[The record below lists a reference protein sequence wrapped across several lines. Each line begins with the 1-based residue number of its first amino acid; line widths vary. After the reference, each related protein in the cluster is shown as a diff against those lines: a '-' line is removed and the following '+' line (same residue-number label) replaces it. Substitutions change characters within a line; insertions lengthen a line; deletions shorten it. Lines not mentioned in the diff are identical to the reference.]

1 MSNKTNPNQIF
12 GLTPHQIR
20 AQEIPVAPSAPIE
33 APDKSDV
40 ITEVTE
46 LFQSTYDQEGPDGLI
61 ALCYSTHPN
70 DVKAGMKAMLEED
83 PDQAI
88 AAMVTALTASDEAC
102 AAWEAFTSELAPIE
116 AEGEELIG
124 ESEEDSEHEAETESQ
139 EIEEEPNEPEFK
151 AGEAIESINAY
162 GISGQP
168 VMVSGVKHGCYLA
181 GYNQAKLGTF
191 GQVEASYRRVGEKRT
206 AKEARRVA
214 AIMGD
219 DLARQAQSIS
229 WEKINDRGW
238 DMSDFESRLGDLVGY
253 INAESDTEVSAHVT
267 RETNDGFEI
276 VAPSETFTNLEEAKQ
291 YCEEAMRKNG
301 RSKYAQMVES
311 HGTNFEV
318 EILDPTHLKLKMEGT
333 DRWGIPLHFAQIQ
346 PEMLEQLKAQGFVT
360 DDGNH
365 FVYNEGSQAKMAGN
379 RIAVDKATMDYF
391 VAYFKEYGAMLT
403 RPLAFKKSAKKVA
416 QEDVQAQSAFEW
428 SQSGDGFVGI
438 YKGLTFFVINNP
450 DTGKLDM
457 YDDDQEHIGQ
467 APDLEQA
474 GIFLKEQVDAGRL
487 AGFDYQAGYG
497 DATGKF
503 EAAEKDI
510 KRMED
515 MRDKADGDEQ
525 KILQLAFNMARA
537 INKEDKASRRADAAE
552 KVFGGS
558 LGIQVAKIFEDRAR
572 ELE

>member
-1 MSNKTNPNQIF
+1 MEEVDPIGHVSKQ
-12 GLTPHQIR
+12 
-20 AQEIPVAPSAPIE
+20 AQQTEIIEREVSSATDEKLLKELKNLEEVLSHGGEDWAAEWIE
-33 APDKSDV
+33 AIKVELESRGVSHQAQDFKYANSRIAVDKATMGYFV
-40 ITEVTE
+40 AY
-46 LFQSTYDQEGPDGLI
+46 FKQYG
-61 ALCYSTHPN
+61 
-70 DVKAGMKAMLEED
+70 AMLTRPLAFKKSAKKVAQNED
-83 PDQAI
+83 KKDKGD
-88 AAMVTALTASDEAC
+88 DEYID
-102 AAWEAFTSELAPIE
+102 FDLP
-116 AEGEELIG
+116 
-124 ESEEDSEHEAETESQ
+124 ESEQ
-139 EIEEEPNEPEFK
+139 
-151 AGEAIESINAY
+151 
-162 GISGQP
+162 
-168 VMVSGVKHGCYLA
+168 
-181 GYNQAKLGTF
+181 
-191 GQVEASYRRVGEKRT
+191 
-206 AKEARRVA
+206 
-214 AIMGD
+214 
-219 DLARQAQSIS
+219 
-229 WEKINDRGW
+229 
-238 DMSDFESRLGDLVGY
+238 
-253 INAESDTEVSAHVT
+253 
-267 RETNDGFEI
+267 
-276 VAPSETFTNLEEAKQ
+276 TFTNLEEAKQ

-457 YDDDQEHIGQ
+457 YDDDQEHIVQ